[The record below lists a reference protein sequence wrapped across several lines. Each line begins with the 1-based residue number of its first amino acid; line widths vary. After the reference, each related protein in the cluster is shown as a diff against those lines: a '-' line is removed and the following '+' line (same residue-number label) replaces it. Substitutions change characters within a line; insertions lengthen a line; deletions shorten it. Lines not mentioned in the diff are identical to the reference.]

1 MMGKL
6 VAYRLAFA
14 LPQLAAVS
22 LLVFLLT
29 YLVPGSPAAAIL
41 GASATPERLA
51 EVEAGLGLD
60 QPFLQRL
67 AEWFGSAL
75 GGDLGASYSSGLPVA
90 ELIAERLPATLSLVG
105 GGLLFATVFGILLG
119 VLAALRPG
127 PLDRLINGVT
137 SLGLAVPEFW
147 FGLILSLIFAVQ
159 LGWVPVVA
167 YTPIGEDPAAWFTGM
182 ILPSIALG
190 APAAA
195 IVARQTRGAMAK
207 SLSAPYIDSLT
218 AVGVPRGRIV
228 LRYALKNAMIP
239 VLASTGLTLR
249 ILIGASFVVEM
260 VFAVPGLGQLL
271 LHSVIGKDYP
281 VVQGGVLV
289 VAVLVI
295 GFNLVLDVGYGL
307 LDPKVRP
314 Q

>member
-6 VAYRLAFA
+6 IAYRLVLA
-14 LPQLAAVS
+14 LPQLALVS
-22 LLVFLLT
+22 LLVFFLT

-41 GASATPERLA
+41 GAGATPESLA
-51 EVEAGLGLD
+51 QVESALGLD
-60 QPFLQRL
+60 QPFAERL
-67 AEWFGSAL
+67 VEWFGAAL
-75 GGDLGASYSSGLPVA
+75 TGDLGLSYSNSLPVSD
-90 ELIAERLPATLSLVG
+90 LIAERLPATLSLVG
-105 GGLLFATVFGILLG
+105 GGLVFAGVFGILLG

-127 PLDRLINGVT
+127 PLDRVINGVT
-137 SLGLAVPEFW
+137 SLGLAIPEFW
-147 FGLILSLIFAVQ
+147 LGLILSLVFAVQ

-167 YTPIGEDPAAWFTGM
+167 YTPFVEDPAAWFTGM

-195 IVARQTRGAMAK
+195 MVARQTRGAMAK
-207 SLSAPYIDSLT
+207 SLRAPYIDSLT
-218 AVGVPRGRIV
+218 AVGVPRTRV
-228 LRYALKNAMIP
+228 VVRYALKNAMIP

-249 ILIGASFVVEM
+249 ILIGASFVVET
-260 VFAVPGLGQLL
+260 VFAVPGMGELL
-271 LHSVIGKDYP
+271 LHSVIGKDFP
-281 VVQGGVLV
+281 VVQGAVLV

-295 GFNLVLDVGYGL
+295 GVNLVLDVGYGL

>member
-1 MMGKL
+1 MGRL
-6 VAYRLAFA
+6 IAYRLVLA
-14 LPQLAAVS
+14 LPQLATVS

-29 YLVPGSPAAAIL
+29 YLVPGSPAAAVL
-41 GASATPERLA
+41 GAGATPERLA
-51 EVEAGLGLD
+51 EVEADLGLD
-60 QPFLQRL
+60 TPFLQRL
-67 AEWFGSAL
+67 AEWFGHAL
-75 GGDLGASYSSGLPVA
+75 GGDLGTSYSSSLPVTD
-90 ELIAERLPATLSLVG
+90 LIVERLPATLSLVG
-105 GGLLFATVFGILLG
+105 GGLLFAAVFGLLLG

-127 PLDRLINGVT
+127 PVDRLVNGVT
-137 SLGLAVPEFW
+137 SLGLAIPEFW
-147 FGLILSLIFAVQ
+147 FGLILSLVFAVQ

-167 YTPIGEDPAAWFTGM
+167 YTPFAEDPAAWFTGM
-182 ILPSIALG
+182 ILPSVALG

-195 IVARQTRGAMAK
+195 IVARQTRSAMAK
-207 SLSAPYIDSLT
+207 CLTAPYIDSLT

-249 ILIGASFVVEM
+249 ILIGASFVVET
-260 VFAVPGLGQLL
+260 VFAIPGMGQLL
-271 LHSVIGKDYP
+271 LHSVIGKDFP

-295 GFNLVLDVGYGL
+295 GVNLVLDVGYGL

>member
-1 MMGKL
+1 MGKL
-6 VAYRLAFA
+6 ITYRLALA
-14 LPQLAAVS
+14 LPQLAMVS
-22 LLVFLLT
+22 LLVFFLT

-41 GASATPERLA
+41 GAAATPESLA
-51 EVEAGLGLD
+51 LTEAELGLD
-60 QPFLQRL
+60 QPLVNRL
-67 AEWFGSAL
+67 ADWFGAAFT
-75 GGDLGASYSSGLPVA
+75 GDLGTSYSNGLPVG
-90 ELIAERLPATLSLVG
+90 ELVAERLPATLSLVG
-105 GGLLFATVFGILLG
+105 GGLVFAGAVGVLLG

-127 PLDRLINGVT
+127 PVDRLINGGT
-137 SLGLAVPEFW
+137 SLGLAIPEFW
-147 FGLILSLIFAVQ
+147 FGLVLSLVFAVH

-167 YTPIGEDPAAWFTGM
+167 YTPLAEDPAAWFTGL

-195 IVARQTRGAMAK
+195 MIARQTRGSMAK
-207 SLSAPYIDSLT
+207 ALRAPYIDSLT
-218 AVGVPRGRIV
+218 AVGVPRTRIV

-249 ILIGASFVVEM
+249 ILIGASFVVEA
-260 VFAVPGLGQLL
+260 VFAVPGMGELL

-281 VVQGGVLV
+281 VVQGAVLV

-295 GFNLVLDVGYGL
+295 GVNLVLDVGYGL

>member
-1 MMGKL
+1 MGKL
-6 VAYRLAFA
+6 VAYRLVLA
-14 LPQLAAVS
+14 LPQLATVS

-29 YLVPGSPAAAIL
+29 YLVPGSPAAAVL
-41 GASATPERLA
+41 GAGATPERLA
-51 EVEAGLGLD
+51 EVEADLGLD
-60 QPFLQRL
+60 APFLHRL

-75 GGDLGASYSSGLPVA
+75 GGDLGTSYSSSLPVTD
-90 ELIAERLPATLSLVG
+90 LVAERLPATLSLVG
-105 GGLLFATVFGILLG
+105 GGFLFAAVFGLLLG

-127 PLDRLINGVT
+127 PVDRLVNGVT
-137 SLGLAVPEFW
+137 SLWLAVPEFW
-147 FGLILSLIFAVQ
+147 FGLILSLVFAAQ

-167 YTPIGEDPAAWFTGM
+167 YTPFADDPAAWFTGM
-182 ILPSIALG
+182 ILPSVALG

-195 IVARQTRGAMAK
+195 VVARQTRSAMATC
-207 SLSAPYIDSLT
+207 LTAPYIDSLT

-249 ILIGASFVVEM
+249 ILIGASFVVET
-260 VFAVPGLGQLL
+260 VFAVPGMGQLL
-271 LHSVIGKDYP
+271 LHSVIGKDFP

-295 GFNLVLDVGYGL
+295 GVNLVLDVGYGL